1 MSEYW
6 VSHKRYHCKYCNIY
20 IADDKPSRQQHENGL
35 RHKGNVERFVRGLYK
50 EGEKRVRESE
60 EEKGIMA
67 SVGKAADAAYALD
80 LASGH
85 AAASSSYPTT
95 SSARAP
101 APPPA
106 KPKPVKPS
114 DPYANYTTA
123 ASLGYA
129 DTDAEEAQRRRTM
142 GIPGEWTVVMPVSP
156 SPSVEISTQWAGRT
170 DVKVEDEV
178 KVEEG
183 QVDGESKKRPGPTAE
198 IDEEDARTF
207 KLRKKTVGVG
217 LGEIYDPDIIPIK
230 LKTKKEGRKK
240 EEREQDGAGST
251 AMMHGTVDGTSD
263 GGESQSK
270 PPALKWTKVEWKK
283 ASDDTPPPTSVVE
296 TAREVKREP
305 YAATEI
311 PFATMTTESSRLPT
325 SVNDEP
331 RQDVK
336 SEPDVA
342 FVATVPEGVKKE
354 EERCTL
360 PRTEPTPLFRKRKLP
375 AGRRGA

>member
-50 EGEKRVRESE
+50 EGEKRVRDRE

-85 AAASSSYPTT
+85 AAASSSHPTI

-101 APPPA
+101 APPSA

-129 DTDAEEAQRRRTM
+129 DTNAEEAQRRRTM

-156 SPSVEISTQWAGRT
+156 SPFVEISTQWAGRT
-170 DVKVEDEV
+170 EFKAEDEV
-178 KVEEG
+178 KMEEG
-183 QVDGESKKRPGPTAE
+183 HVDGENKKRPGPTAE
-198 IDEEDARTF
+198 VDEEDGRTF

-217 LGEIYDPDIIPIK
+217 LGEIYDLDIIPIK
-230 LKTKKEGRKK
+230 LKTKKE
-240 EEREQDGAGST
+240 EREQDGARSA

-263 GGESQSK
+263 SGESQSK
-270 PPALKWTKVEWKK
+270 PPALKWTKVQWKK

-296 TAREVKREP
+296 TAREVKGDP

-311 PFATMTTESSRLPT
+311 SFATITAESSSLPT

-336 SEPDVA
+336 SEPDVT

-360 PRTEPTPLFRKRKLP
+360 PEPTPLFRKRKLP

>member
-50 EGEKRVRESE
+50 EGEKRVREEE

-85 AAASSSYPTT
+85 AAASSYPTIL
-95 SSARAP
+95 SARAS
-101 APPPA
+101 APPSA

-114 DPYANYTTA
+114 DPYTNYTTA

-129 DTDAEEAQRRRTM
+129 DTDAEEAQRRRGM
-142 GIPGEWTVVMPVSP
+142 GIPGEWTVVMPTPP
-156 SPSVEISTQWAGRT
+156 SSSVEISTQCAGRT
-170 DVKVEDEV
+170 KVKAEDEV

-183 QVDGESKKRPGPTAE
+183 HVDGGNKRRPEPTAD
-198 IDEEDARTF
+198 IDEDDARTF
-207 KLRKKTVGVG
+207 KLRKKTIGIG
-217 LGEIYDPDIIPIK
+217 LGGIYDSDIIPIK
-230 LKTKKEGRKK
+230 LKVKK
-240 EEREQDGAGST
+240 EEREQDDARSVAT
-251 AMMHGTVDGTSD
+251 MHGTVDGTSD
-263 GGESQSK
+263 SGEAQSI
-270 PPALKWTKVEWKK
+270 PPTLKWTKVQWKK
-283 ASDDTPPPTSVVE
+283 ASDHTPPTSVVE
-296 TAREVKREP
+296 TAREMKRDP
-305 YAATEI
+305 FTATEI
-311 PFATMTTESSRLPT
+311 PFATMSAESSSLPT
-325 SVNDEP
+325 SIDGEP

-336 SEPDVA
+336 SERDVA
-342 FVATVPEGVKKE
+342 SAATVPETVKKE

-360 PRTEPTPLFRKRKLP
+360 VPTELTSLFRKRKLP